1 MWSASQRGA
10 MQKHPVRKR
19 AVQSAVRDARRSAGL
34 SQREL
39 SEHLGEAVNYV
50 QRIESGER
58 GLQVSEFIEIA
69 RAIGMDPIELFR
81 RCLR

>member
-1 MWSASQRGA
+1 

-19 AVQSAVRDARRSAGL
+19 AILGAVADARRAAGL

-39 SEHLGEAVNYV
+39 SERLGEAINYV

-69 RAIGMDPIELFR
+69 RAIDVDPVELLR
-81 RCLR
+81 RCIR

>member
-1 MWSASQRGA
+1 

-19 AVQSAVRDARRSAGL
+19 AILAAVRDARRAAGL

-39 SEHLGEAVNYV
+39 SERLGEAVNYV

-69 RAIGMDPIELFR
+69 RAVGIDPVELLR
-81 RCLR
+81 RCIR

>member
-1 MWSASQRGA
+1 

-19 AVQSAVRDARRSAGL
+19 AILTAVAGARRAAGL

-39 SEHLGEAVNYV
+39 SERLGEAVNYV

-58 GLQVSEFIEIA
+58 GLQVAEFIEIA
-69 RAIGMDPIELFR
+69 RAVGIDPVDLLR

>member
-1 MWSASQRGA
+1 

-19 AVQSAVRDARRSAGL
+19 AILGAVADARRAAGL

-39 SEHLGEAVNYV
+39 SERLGEAINYV

-58 GLQVSEFIEIA
+58 GLQVSEFIEVA
-69 RAIGMDPIELFR
+69 RAIGIDPVELLR
-81 RCLR
+81 RCIR